1 MQKDNSTFRKENM
14 EKGPKFGKRHVQAI
28 LLFTGVATELMTR
41 ITLSLSIVAMTDSTA
56 SVNDKIPTYT
66 WKDRDV
72 ILSSFYWGYL
82 VLLVAA
88 GQAAKQYGPKWI
100 LFTALTVN
108 SCATALI
115 PLAAAYLG
123 SKGVMA
129 CRIMQGIS
137 QGGVYPSVHTMLGR
151 WAPQNER
158 GRMSTFVYS
167 GISIASIVCL
177 PVTGAICKSYLG
189 WPVSLYLFG
198 GCGFLW
204 SILWLFFGHNSPATH
219 PTISTAER
227 RYIEESLAQAEE
239 TEVIPTP
246 WKAILSSPH
255 VWALVIP
262 TAGSGYAVIFLQN
275 EMPTYLKTV
284 MNYDVDASG
293 YLSSLTSVIGVV
305 GIYIYGPLSD
315 FLIEKRYLSR
325 TNTRKF
331 FEVYACYGS
340 AASLLVLAY
349 LKRSQEHL
357 AVYMIA
363 VANVFGSGIL
373 FGHSVNPIDL
383 SPRFSGIIVGL
394 ANSMSSIAALCAPLS
409 VQYIV
414 TDQTNPLQWRI
425 VFIIAAIGYVLPAT
439 AFILFASA
447 ERQWWDDGAVKDST
461 TNQARVK
468 KISTIEPEILRKFS
482 TSNTVQ
488 I

>member
-1 MQKDNSTFRKENM
+1 M

-28 LLFTGVATELMTR
+28 LLFTGVTTELMTR

-66 WKDRDV
+66 WKDRDI
-72 ILSSFYWGYL
+72 ILSSFYWSYL
-82 VLLVAA
+82 VLQVAA

-100 LFTALTVN
+100 LFAALTVN

-115 PLAAAYLG
+115 PLAAACFG

-129 CRIMQGIS
+129 CRILQGIS
-137 QGGVYPSVHTMLGR
+137 QGCVYPSVHTMLGR
-151 WAPQNER
+151 WAPQDER

-167 GISIASIVCL
+167 GISIGTIVCL
-177 PVTGAICKSYLG
+177 PLTGAICKSYLG

-204 SILWLFFGHNSPATH
+204 CILWLFFGHNSPATH
-219 PTISTAER
+219 PTITKAER

-246 WKAILSSPH
+246 WKEILTSAH
-255 VWALVIP
+255 VWALVIA
-262 TAGSGYAVIFLQN
+262 TAGSGYSVIFLQN
-275 EMPTYLKTV
+275 EIPTYLKTV
-284 MNYDVDASG
+284 MNYNVDASG
-293 YLSSLTSVIGVV
+293 YISSLISVV
-305 GIYIYGPLSD
+305 GVLAMYIYGPLSD
-315 FLIEKRYLSR
+315 ILIEKRYLSR

-331 FEVYACYGS
+331 FEIYACYGS
-340 AASLLVLAY
+340 AAFLLVLAY
-349 LKRSQEHL
+349 LKQSQEHL
-357 AVYMIA
+357 AVYMLA

-383 SPRFSGIIVGL
+383 SPRFAGIIVGL
-394 ANSMSSIAALCAPLS
+394 ASSLSSVAALCAPLS

-414 TDQTNPLQWRI
+414 TDETNPLQWRI
-425 VFIIAAIGYVLPAT
+425 VFIIAAIGYVVPAT
-439 AFILFASA
+439 AFIIFASA
-447 ERQWWDDGAVKDST
+447 ERQWWDDGPIKV
-461 TNQARVK
+461 TNTGQGRVK
-468 KISTIEPEILRKFS
+468 KLSTIEPEILRKFS

-488 I
+488 V